1 MKTSHITGHIADLTF
16 SECSLLQSY
25 LFPTTSKIN
34 LYMIAEVVSFVQTIV
49 YLFNAALAC
58 NQNYAACANLQVEK
72 CASV

>member
-1 MKTSHITGHIADLTF
+1 
-16 SECSLLQSY
+16 
-25 LFPTTSKIN
+25 
-34 LYMIAEVVSFVQTIV
+34 MIAEVVSFVQTIV